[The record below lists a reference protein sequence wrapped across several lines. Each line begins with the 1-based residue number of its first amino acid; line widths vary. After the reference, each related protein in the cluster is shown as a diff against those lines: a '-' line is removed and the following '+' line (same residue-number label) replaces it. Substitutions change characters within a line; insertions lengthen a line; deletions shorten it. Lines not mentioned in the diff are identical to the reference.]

1 MSLHRWLRLG
11 TVLVLLWGCAWFR
24 GGDTDEDSQQA
35 SDSTHVEEQD
45 AMIRQEMSEL
55 AGAGRPDSVI
65 REQDYPLLLNE
76 LSYELKKQG
85 ARIRHLESEMKDLK
99 SKSALWENPL
109 KIYNKEIILKN
120 GTAMFGKIIY
130 QDSDILKIQTLI
142 GYLVINRSDIVR
154 IVDHIPALSE
164 DIQPGT
170 PASKTTVPTADTVT
184 SVDLPEKPSASAVSA
199 NCILVGNIRETTDK
213 SGNRIFAGEVKNI
226 GARRADFVKVTFVF
240 RMNWS
245 GEVKTLTTFVKGSF
259 MNYASGISSDA
270 ALLPGAT
277 GRFTLNIPASFGT
290 FIGYSYSIN
299 WEEYD

>member
-24 GGDTDEDSQQA
+24 GGDDEEAPIVADS
-35 SDSTHVEEQD
+35 SEVEMQE
-45 AMIRQEMSEL
+45 ARIRQEMSEL
-55 AGAGRPDSVI
+55 AGPALSDSVI
-65 REQDYPLLLNE
+65 REEDYPFILNE
-76 LSYELKKQG
+76 MSYELKKQG
-85 ARIRHLESEMKDLK
+85 ARIRHLESEVKDLK
-99 SKSALWENPL
+99 AKSALWENPL

-120 GTAMFGKIIY
+120 GTAMFGKIVY

-142 GYLVINRSDIVR
+142 GYLVINRNDVVR
-154 IVDHIPALSE
+154 IVDNIPALSE
-164 DIQPGT
+164 EELPEA
-170 PASKTTVPTADTVT
+170 PSSKARVPTAD
-184 SVDLPEKPSASAVSA
+184 SIAPVDLPDKPTTSAVGA
-199 NCILVGNIRETTDK
+199 NCVLVGNIKETTDK
-213 SGNRIFAGEVKNI
+213 SGNRIFSGEVKNT

-245 GEVKTLTTFVKGSF
+245 GETKSLTTFVKGSF
-259 MNYASGISSDA
+259 MNYDSGISSDA

-290 FIGYSYSIN
+290 FIGYSYNIH